1 FSCTIFSDM
10 VYRLLSEWCVAT
22 SFYQSSA
29 NHVSFYPLLYL
40 RNLFY
45 LIGPGRLSFCAAS
58 KRKDTPFGVSFRFR
72 LPKTLLEKSLAELS
86 RPQTTEGK
94 EAPSFPATR
103 ASEMTPFMTDR
114 ATFLQESSPVRHAF
128 LGRKRP
134 EAFFGKLRPDRD
146 PRGGAALLRRWRKPL
161 AQSEFTSPEH

>member
-1 FSCTIFSDM
+1 MVCRNFILPEFCKPCLFLSSFIFAQ
-10 VYRLLSEWCVAT
+10 LILP
-22 SFYQSSA
+22 
-29 NHVSFYPLLYL
+29 YP
-40 RNLFY
+40 
-45 LIGPGRLSFCAAS
+45 

-134 EAFFGKLRPDRD
+134 EAFFGKLRPDQG

-161 AQSEFTSPEH
+161 AQSEFTSPEHLK